1 MTFAR
6 PPRIAVGPAP
16 DEMLDRAVVRGGGVP
31 CRIDE
36 QPDALV
42 WTGSPGEFPAVLPA
56 SVRWVQ
62 LPAAGV
68 EQWFAAGTVKL
79 HPRVTWTSA
88 AGAYA
93 ATVAEHALA
102 LLLAGVRALPAHL
115 AASSWAPAEF
125 FPKLGT
131 LRGATVGIVGAG
143 GIGRALIPMLAGLG
157 AQSMAVTRSGRPVPG
172 AAQTLPVDRIDELW
186 PAADHFVVAAPATSM
201 TVRLVGARQ
210 FAAMKPTAWVINVAR
225 GSLVDTDALVDA
237 LAAGTIAGAGLDVTD
252 PEPLPDGH
260 PLWTLPNAII
270 TPHDSNPPAL
280 RIPAFAEHVV
290 ENVTRFASGVDLAAV
305 VDTSA
310 GY

>member
-1 MTFAR
+1 MTFTR

-16 DEMLDRAVVRGGGVP
+16 DVSFEEAIVRGGGVP
-31 CRIDE
+31 CRLDE

-42 WTGSPGEFPAVLPA
+42 WTGGPAEFPASLPQ

-68 EQWFAAGTVKL
+68 EQWLEGGTVKA
-79 HPRVTWTSA
+79 HPQPTWTSA
-88 AGAYA
+88 AGAFA

-115 AASSWAPAEF
+115 AASSWTPTEF
-125 FPKLGT
+125 YPLLGT

-143 GIGRALIPMLAGLG
+143 GIGRALIPMLAGIG
-157 AQSMAVTRSGRPVPG
+157 AHSLAVTRSGRPVPG
-172 AAQTLPVDRIDELW
+172 ATETLPVERIDELW
-186 PAADHFVVAAPATSM
+186 PAADHFVIAAPATAK

-210 FAAMKPTAWVINVAR
+210 FAAMKPTAWVVNVAR

-237 LAAGTIAGAGLDVTD
+237 LSTGTIAGAGLDVTD

-260 PLWTLPNAII
+260 PLWSLPNAII

-280 RIPAFAEHVV
+280 RVPAFVEHVV
-290 ENVTRFASGVDLAAV
+290 ENVTRFASGAELIAV
-305 VDTSA
+305 IDTSA